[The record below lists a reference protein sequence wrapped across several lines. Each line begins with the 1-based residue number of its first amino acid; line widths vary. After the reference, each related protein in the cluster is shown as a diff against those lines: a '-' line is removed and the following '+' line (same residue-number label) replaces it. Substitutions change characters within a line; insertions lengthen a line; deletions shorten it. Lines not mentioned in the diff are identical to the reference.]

1 MMRPKRILTQADF
14 QRSQLL
20 YRGKIQNS
28 FDFKGRNIFE
38 LQNGEF
44 FIRQDIHLLAPVGFF
59 PVVEIFRIDG
69 ELVLAYFEKWQYTLD
84 RKSTRLNSSH
94 VAISYAVFC
103 LK

>member
-14 QRSQLL
+14 QRSQLP

-28 FDFKGRNIFE
+28 FDIKGRNIFE

-59 PVVEIFRIDG
+59 PVAEIFRIDG
-69 ELVLAYFEKWQYTLD
+69 ALVVAYFGKWQYNFVEQVTMI
-84 RKSTRLNSSH
+84 KSEL
-94 VAISYAVFC
+94 IQPFEG
-103 LK
+103 